1 MRRRRREDEEKEKKK
16 KKREER
22 EKRRRSTRL
31 WGETI
36 SNRAG
41 WDVCLVCIYASGRYI
56 YIYPVQWP
64 ALSIA
69 SGNKTTRQIL
79 PLTEVAEY
87 VFSTTVT

>member
-1 MRRRRREDEEKEKKK
+1 MKRKRRRRE
-16 KKREER
+16 RER
-22 EKRRRSTRL
+22 ERERKRRSTRL

>member
-1 MRRRRREDEEKEKKK
+1 MRRRKDEEEEKKK
-16 KKREER
+16 KERER
-22 EKRRRSTRL
+22 EKRRSTRL

>member
-1 MRRRRREDEEKEKKK
+1 MKRKRRRRRE
-16 KKREER
+16 RERER
-22 EKRRRSTRL
+22 EKRRSTRL